1 MKILLANREPSTHGP
16 ERQSKDVRFYVG
28 FLGESLCSEMES
40 PLARSACTALPSGRS
55 RKSSEETG
63 KSDLGA
69 GHRLEEECYRA
80 LERGVVCGVP
90 MDAVIK
96 RRTRLVA
103 RPSSPLD
110 FGAWVRPPDR
120 AGADCRAVR
129 LSGR

>member
-1 MKILLANREPSTHGP
+1 VKILLANREPSTHGP

-40 PLARSACTALPSGRS
+40 PLACSACTALPSGRS

-69 GHRLEEECYRA
+69 GLRLEEECYRA

-103 RPSSPLD
+103 RPSSRLD
-110 FGAWVRPPDR
+110 FGAWVRPRTEP
-120 AGADCRAVR
+120 APTVA
-129 LSGR
+129 LSA